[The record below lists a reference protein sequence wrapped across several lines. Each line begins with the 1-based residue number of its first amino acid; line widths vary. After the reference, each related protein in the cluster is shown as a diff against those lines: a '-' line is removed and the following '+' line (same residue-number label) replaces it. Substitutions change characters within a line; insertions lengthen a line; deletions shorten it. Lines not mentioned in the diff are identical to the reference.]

1 MEDTTQKTA
10 CKLDAPITQEQ
21 IDQIKASLDAT
32 LDGELVSQMLA
43 CVQCGLCAD
52 SCHYYLTN
60 PETEAIPA
68 YKAALVTSFYKSRHT
83 LVGKLLP
90 SLSGARPLDAGRVGE
105 WIDSLFG
112 RCSLCGRCTL
122 NCTMGIGIHQVIRR
136 GRTALAAAELV
147 PSSLQ
152 ATVDTAVVSGNN
164 MGITK
169 EEWLDTIAWLTEELL
184 GETGDP
190 TAELPLDKT
199 DVDYLYAINPR
210 EAKFYP
216 LSLLAAGKIFYA
228 AGVSWTFASDNYDVT
243 NYGLFSGDDEK
254 AALIADRLQTTA
266 KRLRAKTIILGEC
279 GHGFNANFWE
289 GPEWRK
295 RPHEVPEMSV
305 LNLLEQLLAAGRITV
320 DPGKHTKPVT
330 LHDPCNLVRLGG
342 VLEPQRVVLNQTV
355 TTLVEMSP
363 NREKNFCCGGG
374 GGQLS
379 MTRYAE
385 RRIAAGK
392 MKAEQIKATE
402 AKVVVAPCHNC
413 IDQLAELNKHY
424 KLGVDI
430 KTVTEMVADA
440 LVLSVPSAATSGDG
454 HSQ

>member
-1 MEDTTQKTA
+1 MANETNE
-10 CKLDAPITQEQ
+10 CKLDSPATTEQ
-21 IDQIKASLDAT
+21 IETIAKALEAS
-32 LDGELVSQMLA
+32 LDGELVAQMQT
-43 CVQCGLCAD
+43 CVHCGLCAD
-52 SCHYYLTN
+52 SCHYFLTN

-68 YKAALVTSFYKSRHT
+68 YKAALVTSYYRSQHT
-83 LVGKLLP
+83 IAGRLLP
-90 SLSGARPLDAGRVGE
+90 SLVGARPLDAGRVAE
-105 WIDSLFG
+105 WIDSLYG

-136 GRTALAAAELV
+136 GRTALAAAGLV

-152 ATVDTAVVSGNN
+152 STVDRARETGNN
-164 MGITK
+164 MGISRD
-169 EEWLDTIAWLTEELL
+169 EWLETIAWLNEELQ
-184 GETGDP
+184 GETGDSN
-190 TAELPLDKT
+190 AELPLDRT

-228 AGVSWTFASDNYDVT
+228 AGLSWTFASDNYDVT
-243 NYGLFSGDDEK
+243 NYGLFSGDDEV
-254 AALIADRLQTTA
+254 AAQIASRLQETA

-279 GHGFNANFWE
+279 GHGYNANRWE
-289 GPEWRK
+289 GPEWRGQ
-295 RPHEVPEMSV
+295 PHEIPEISILDV
-305 LNLLEQLLAAGRITV
+305 LERLLAEGKITV
-320 DPGKHTKPVT
+320 DAGRHTKPVT
-330 LHDPCNLVRLGG
+330 LHDPCNLGRLGG
-342 VLEPQRVVLNQTV
+342 VVDPQRRVLRQAVSN
-355 TTLVEMSP
+355 LVEMYP

-385 RRIAAGK
+385 RRIKAGQ
-392 MKAEQIKATE
+392 MKADQIRTTG

-413 IDQLAELNKHY
+413 IDQLSELNKHY

-440 LVLSVPSAATSGDG
+440 LVIPTKA
-454 HSQ
+454 

>member
-1 MEDTTQKTA
+1 MANETNG
-10 CKLDAPITQEQ
+10 CKLDSPATSEQ
-21 IDQIKASLDAT
+21 IETITKALEASLDS
-32 LDGELVSQMLA
+32 ELVAQMQT
-43 CVQCGLCAD
+43 CVHCGLCAD
-52 SCHYYLTN
+52 SCHYFLTN

-68 YKAALVTSFYKSRHT
+68 YKAALVTSYYRSRHT
-83 LVGKLLP
+83 IAGRVLP
-90 SLSGARPLDAGRVGE
+90 SLVGARPLDAGRVAE

-136 GRTALAAAELV
+136 GRTALAEAGLV

-152 ATVDTAVVSGNN
+152 STVNTAINSGNN
-164 MGITK
+164 MGISK
-169 EEWLDTIAWLTEELL
+169 EEWLETIAWLSEELQ

-190 TAELPLDKT
+190 GAELPLDRT

-228 AGVSWTFASDNYDVT
+228 AGLSWTFASDNYDVT
-243 NYGLFSGDDEK
+243 NYGLFSGDDD
-254 AALIADRLQTTA
+254 ASALIASRLQETA

-279 GHGFNANFWE
+279 GHGYNANRWE
-289 GPEWRK
+289 GPEWRGQ
-295 RPHEVPEMSV
+295 PHEITEISILDV
-305 LNLLEQLLAAGRITV
+305 LERLLAEGKVTVDAGR
-320 DPGKHTKPVT
+320 HTKPVT
-330 LHDPCNLVRLGG
+330 LHDPCNLGRLGG
-342 VLEPQRVVLNQTV
+342 VVDPQRRVLSQAVSN
-355 TTLVEMSP
+355 LVEMYP

-385 RRIAAGK
+385 RRIKAGQ
-392 MKAEQIKATE
+392 MKADQIRTTG

-413 IDQLAELNKHY
+413 IDQLAEINRHY

-440 LVLSVPSAATSGDG
+440 LVLPTKA
-454 HSQ
+454 

>member
-1 MEDTTQKTA
+1 MTSGPDVNA
-10 CKLDAPITQEQ
+10 CKLDSPATSEQ
-21 IDQIKASLDAT
+21 LNQIIASLEAT
-32 LDGELVSQMLA
+32 LDGELVSQILT
-43 CVQCGLCAD
+43 CVHCGLCAD
-52 SCHYYLTN
+52 SCHYFLTN
-60 PETEAIPA
+60 PENEAIPA
-68 YKAALVTSFYKSRHT
+68 YKAGLIADFYKSRHT
-83 LVGKLLP
+83 VAGRFFPKLV
-90 SLSGARPLDAGRVGE
+90 GARPLDAGSVAA
-105 WIDSLFG
+105 WVDSLYG

-122 NCTMGIGIHQVIRR
+122 NCTMGIGIHQIIRR
-136 GRTALAAAELV
+136 GRTALASAGLV

-152 ATVDTAVVSGNN
+152 STVDTAINSGNN
-164 MGITK
+164 MGISK
-169 EEWLDTIAWLTEELL
+169 EEWLDTIAWLTEELQ

-199 DVDYLYAINPR
+199 DVDYLYSINPR

-254 AALIADRLQTTA
+254 SALIASRLQDTA
-266 KRLRAKTIILGEC
+266 IRLRAKTIILGEC
-279 GHGFNANFWE
+279 GHGFNANRWE
-289 GPEWRK
+289 GPEWRGK
-295 RPHEVPEMSV
+295 PHEIPEISI
-305 LNLLEQLLAAGRITV
+305 LDILERMLAEKKITV

-330 LHDPCNLVRLGG
+330 LHDPCNLGRLGG
-342 VLEPQRVVLNQTV
+342 VVDPQRVVLRQAVSN
-355 TTLVEMSP
+355 LVEMNP

-385 RRIAAGK
+385 RRIKAGQ
-392 MKAEQIKATE
+392 MKADQIAATG

-413 IDQLAELNKHY
+413 IDQLSELNKHY

-440 LVLSVPSAATSGDG
+440 LVLNPPA
-454 HSQ
+454 

>member
-1 MEDTTQKTA
+1 MANENNV
-10 CKLDAPITQEQ
+10 CKLDSPATTEQ
-21 IDQIKASLDAT
+21 IETIANALEASLDS
-32 LDGELVSQMLA
+32 ELVAQMQT
-43 CVQCGLCAD
+43 CVHCGLCAD
-52 SCHYYLTN
+52 SCHYFLTN

-68 YKAALVTSFYKSRHT
+68 YKAALVTSYYRSRHT
-83 LVGKLLP
+83 IAGRVLP
-90 SLSGARPLDAGRVGE
+90 SLVGARPLDAGRVAE
-105 WIDSLFG
+105 WIDSLYG

-136 GRTALAAAELV
+136 GRTALAAAGLV

-152 ATVDTAVVSGNN
+152 STVDKAKETGNN
-164 MGITK
+164 MGISR
-169 EEWLDTIAWLTEELL
+169 EEWLETIAWLSEELQ

-190 TAELPLDKT
+190 SAELPLDRT

-228 AGVSWTFASDNYDVT
+228 AGLSWTFASDNYDVT
-243 NYGLFSGDDEK
+243 NYGLFSGDDEV
-254 AALIADRLQTTA
+254 AALIAARLQETA

-279 GHGFNANFWE
+279 GHGYNANRWE

-295 RPHEVPEMSV
+295 QPHDTPEISILDV
-305 LNLLEQLLAAGRITV
+305 LERLLAEGKITV
-320 DPGKHTKPVT
+320 DAGRHTKPVT
-330 LHDPCNLVRLGG
+330 LHDPCNLGRLGG
-342 VLEPQRVVLNQTV
+342 VVEPQRRVLSQTV
-355 TTLVEMSP
+355 GTLVEMYP
-363 NREKNFCCGGG
+363 NKEKNFCCGGG

-385 RRIAAGK
+385 RRIKAGQ
-392 MKAEQIKATE
+392 MKAAQIKATG

-413 IDQLAELNKHY
+413 IDQLSELNKQY

-440 LVLSVPSAATSGDG
+440 LVLPTKA
-454 HSQ
+454 

>member
-1 MEDTTQKTA
+1 MSNETNG
-10 CKLDAPITQEQ
+10 CKLDSPATSEQ
-21 IDQIKASLDAT
+21 IETIAKALEAS
-32 LDGELVSQMLA
+32 LDGELVTQMQT
-43 CVQCGLCAD
+43 CVHCGLCAD
-52 SCHYYLTN
+52 SCHYFLTN

-68 YKAALVTSFYKSRHT
+68 YKAALVTSYYRSQHT
-83 LVGKLLP
+83 IAGRLLP
-90 SLSGARPLDAGRVGE
+90 SLVGAHPLDAGRVAE
-105 WIDSLFG
+105 WIDSLYG

-136 GRTALAAAELV
+136 GRTALAAAGLV

-152 ATVDTAVVSGNN
+152 STVDKAKESGNN
-164 MGITK
+164 MGISRD
-169 EEWLDTIAWLTEELL
+169 EWLETIAWLGEELQ

-190 TAELPLDKT
+190 SAELPLDKP
-199 DVDYLYAINPR
+199 DVDYLYAFNPR

-228 AGVSWTFASDNYDVT
+228 AGLSWTFASDNYDVT
-243 NYGLFSGDDEK
+243 NYGLFSGDDEV
-254 AALIADRLQTTA
+254 AAQIAARLQETA

-279 GHGFNANFWE
+279 GHGYNANRWE

-295 RPHEVPEMSV
+295 QPHDTPEISILDV
-305 LNLLEQLLAAGRITV
+305 LERLLAEGKITV
-320 DPGKHTKPVT
+320 DAGRHSKPVT
-330 LHDPCNLVRLGG
+330 LHDPCNLGRLGG
-342 VLEPQRVVLNQTV
+342 VVDPQRRVLSQTV
-355 TTLVEMSP
+355 KTLVEMYP
-363 NREKNFCCGGG
+363 NKEKNFCCGGG

-385 RRIAAGK
+385 RRIKAGQ
-392 MKAEQIKATE
+392 MKADQIRATG

-413 IDQLAELNKHY
+413 VDQLSELSKQY

-440 LVLSVPSAATSGDG
+440 LVLATKA
-454 HSQ
+454 